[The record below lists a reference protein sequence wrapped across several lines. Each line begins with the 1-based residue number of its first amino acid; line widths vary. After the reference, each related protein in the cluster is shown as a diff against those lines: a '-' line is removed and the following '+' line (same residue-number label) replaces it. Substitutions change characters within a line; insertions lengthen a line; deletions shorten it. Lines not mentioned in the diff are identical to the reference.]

1 MDKKERPYIYLIGGL
16 CLKVVIHTKLLDISE
31 ASGSYPF
38 LIPAQKKIPE
48 DYLISYSVA
57 EEIDIPAKSPS
68 FSADSFDEAR
78 IPFTWYVYNNDDSFF
93 AIVRLKDDP
102 NVELVR
108 ADFDLIEKHIKV
120 VFKAGEGMAPF
131 KFDPFFQPLGP
142 VLLNYILHY
151 SNGIVIHA
159 SGVKDSMNGYV
170 FTAVSGTGKST
181 MADLWQK
188 AGAKIINDDRLVIV
202 PNGEKMIMTNT
213 PMPYYQDVYKEAE
226 VTAIFLINQSPENYI
241 KPLSRIEGI
250 TGVMANC
257 IQFLYDKKMV
267 EKHLRSIT
275 RIVEK
280 CPVYELGFKPTTE
293 ITEIVRNEFGA

>member
-1 MDKKERPYIYLIGGL
+1 MDKRERPYIYLIGGL
-16 CLKVVIHTKLLDISE
+16 YLKVVIHTKFLDISE

-38 LIPAQKKIPE
+38 LIPEQNNPNE

-68 FSADSFDEAR
+68 FSADSFDEVQM
-78 IPFTWYVYNNDDSFF
+78 PFTWDVYNNDDNFS
-93 AIVRLKDDP
+93 AIIRIDDDL

-108 ADFDLIEKHIKV
+108 ADFNLNEKYIKV
-120 VFKAGEGMAPF
+120 VFKGREGLRPF
-131 KFDPFFQPLGP
+131 KFDPFFQPFGP
-142 VLLNYILHY
+142 ILLNYILHY
-151 SNGIVIHA
+151 SNGIMIHA
-159 SGVKDSMNGYV
+159 SGVKDSRNGYV

-181 MADLWQK
+181 MAELWQK
-188 AGAKIINDDRLVIV
+188 AGAKIINDDRLVIA

-213 PMPYYQDVYKEAE
+213 PMPYYQDIYKETE

-241 KPLSRIEGI
+241 KPLSKIEGI

-280 CPVYELGFKPTTE
+280 CPVYELGFKPTME
-293 ITEIVRNEFGA
+293 IIEIVRNEFGV